1 MKLWN
6 KIRYHNWKRTLAI
19 FFSLLAVLS
28 SLAGFVLTMID
39 SGQSSDFTN
48 LVIDI
53 LNFVIMML
61 VGYYLLDG
69 NVRNSNSAY
78 RGVLS
83 YVFIMA
89 MNAVFNALDLIILEI
104 GMGIAGIVL
113 VSFSLVSAIASAVV
127 GFILYRKII
136 FYLNRSFRAPS
147 YRNVV
152 IWTIVFTLLC
162 LLNVAFI
169 FSLTIISLVQSLLY
183 LGNWGLFFMVL
194 SEAAFPISIVFTVLR
209 LSH

>member
-6 KIRYHNWKRTLAI
+6 KIRYNNWKRTLAI

-28 SLAGFVLTMID
+28 SLTGFVLTMID

-53 LNFVIMML
+53 LNFIIMML

-169 FSLTIISLVQSLLY
+169 FSLTIISLVQSPLY